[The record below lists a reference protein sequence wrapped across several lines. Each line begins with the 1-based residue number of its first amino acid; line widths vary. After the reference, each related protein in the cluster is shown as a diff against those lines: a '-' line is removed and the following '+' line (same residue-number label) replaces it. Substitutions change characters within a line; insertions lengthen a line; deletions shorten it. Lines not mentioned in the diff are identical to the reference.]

1 MRERGQCGNIHKNDC
16 GYPAP
21 KGVMGPQQF
30 GYNKKT
36 HIMHFIVCIPACA
49 ALAWICP
56 LL

>member
-1 MRERGQCGNIHKNDC
+1 MRERGQCGNIQKNYF

-21 KGVMGPQQF
+21 KSVMGPQQF
-30 GYNKKT
+30 GYNRKA

>member
-1 MRERGQCGNIHKNDC
+1 
-16 GYPAP
+16 
-21 KGVMGPQQF
+21 MGPQQF

-49 ALAWICP
+49 ALAWIFS